1 MTVETRR
8 YKDFLELMEERYSV
22 RSYSDRPVEDEKLQR
37 ILRAGQVA
45 PTGCNFRPQ
54 RFYVLRS
61 EEGLKKVDELTP
73 CRYGAPCVMLLA
85 YNIDECYHYGQ
96 EEGFDSGCQ
105 DVAIVATHMMLEAA
119 ELGLGTCWVN
129 NMPPTRSE
137 QAFGLPENEQAVMF
151 LPLGYAAEDAA
162 PSPRHEASKPLEALV
177 KYC

>member
-1 MTVETRR
+1 MS
-8 YKDFLELMEERYSV
+8 FMELAKARYSV
-22 RSYSDRPVEDEKLQR
+22 RKFSDRPVEDEKLALILEAGR
-37 ILRAGQVA
+37 IA
-45 PTGCNFRPQ
+45 PTAKNAQAQ
-54 RFYVLRS
+54 RVYVIRS

-73 CRYGAPCVMLLA
+73 CRYGAPCVLLLS
-85 YNIDECYHYGQ
+85 YNIDECYHYAQ

-151 LPLGYAAEDAA
+151 LPLGYPAEDAG
-162 PSPRHEASKPLEALV
+162 PSPRHVASKPIEELV
-177 KYC
+177 RYC